1 MKRNNVTFKSLMIAA
16 AVSVLVCTG
25 FTSCSDDDG
34 PSYSNVTVQN
44 TELKTILTQKGYS
57 FNEQGN
63 ILLDDMAMNTTSLDL
78 SGTSISVDA
87 LSELNIL
94 PNLTDVNLSDNGYG
108 PVFHVNYL
116 PSQITSLD
124 LRGNDIYDFE
134 GLVDAKVVN
143 DEVKAT
149 VLHSFD
155 KLYLPASCKYN
166 IEDLMPFYTQNR
178 ADGKAVDMQMVND
191 NGSLEAYT
199 TLREVPDNYFRTFLK
214 QALPKIFTSD
224 DKIDISRPL
233 AKMDM
238 ANFQLVYPN
247 QYEHIGEIES
257 IEGIEYVINNPY
269 YPENYVVFGYEN
281 EVRQFSVGY
290 VMPRSNIKGLWL
302 TQTRT
307 EGLDLSKATNLVN
320 LKLTG
325 NYNLVSLD
333 LSNTLIANQDYNAF
347 DHNLGNLI
355 VCNNCEKLENII
367 FSAMNNGGVMDGI
380 ELRDLPS
387 LKKLDLKSIYAL
399 NYFTLLNLGDCE
411 IVYPELTHVFKN
423 MAGVPTLESFGN
435 TEWKI
440 SLAVSQDVFDN
451 GAEPFIRKYREH
463 LDDSWLN
470 YRKVGAIKWTKLVD

>member
-1 MKRNNVTFKSLMIAA
+1 MKKVNIRTWMIAA
-16 AVSVLVCTG
+16 VLAVISGIG

-34 PSYSNVTVQN
+34 PSYSNGAVQN
-44 TELKTILTQKGYS
+44 SELRTILTQKGYQ
-57 FNEQGN
+57 FNEQGKL
-63 ILLDDMAMNTTSLDL
+63 LLDDMANSTTSLDL
-78 SGTSISVDA
+78 SGTNISADA
-87 LSELNIL
+87 LSELSIL
-94 PNLTDVNLSDNGYG
+94 PNLTDVKLSDNGYG
-108 PVFHVNYL
+108 PVFDFAKL
-116 PSQITSLD
+116 PAQITGVD
-124 LRGNDIYDFE
+124 LTGNEIYDFE
-134 GLVDAKVVN
+134 GLVDASVVN
-143 DEVKAT
+143 DELQT
-149 VLHSFD
+149 NILHSLA
-155 KLYLPASCKYN
+155 KLYLPQTAKWN
-166 IEDLMPFYTQNR
+166 VEDMMPFYTKNKV
-178 ADGKAVDMQMVND
+178 DGKAVDMQMVND

-199 TLREVPDNYFRTFLK
+199 ALREVPDNYFRTFLK
-214 QALPKIFTSD
+214 QTLPKIFTSD

-290 VMPRSNIKGLWL
+290 IMPRSNIKGLWL

-325 NYNLVSLD
+325 NDNLVSLD
-333 LSNTLIANQDYNAF
+333 LSSTLIANQDYNAF

-367 FSAMNNGGVMDGI
+367 FPTMSNGGVLAGI
-380 ELRDLPS
+380 ELINLPS

-399 NYFTLLNLGDCE
+399 DYFTLIYLGDCE
-411 IVYPELTHVFKN
+411 IAYPELTHVYKN
-423 MAGVPTLESFGN
+423 KAGVPTLESFEN
-435 TEWKI
+435 TESRI

-451 GAEPFIRKYREH
+451 GAETFIRKYREH

-470 YRKVGAIKWTKLVD
+470 YRKVGAIRWAKLVD